1 MKDKTNPNFDRFSEF
16 CDSFS
21 MSNLVEY
28 YTCFTKTHKS
38 SIDFIL
44 TNKVHWFQL
53 TKTAETGIS
62 DIHLL
67 ILTFMKAQTTCL
79 PPKKVVYRDF
89 KNFNETAF
97 LEDVKLKKFSWKS
110 DDSNENFFYTSFNL
124 WFINTHPS
132 NPKFSEEM
140 TLLL

>member
-1 MKDKTNPNFDRFSEF
+1 
-16 CDSFS
+16 
-21 MSNLVEY
+21 MSNLVKY
-28 YTCFTKTHKS
+28 YTCFTKNHKS

-67 ILTFMKAQTTCL
+67 ISTFMKAQTTRL

-97 LEDVKLKKFSWKS
+97 LEDVKLKNFSWKS
-110 DDSNENFFYTSFNL
+110 DDSNENY
-124 WFINTHPS
+124 
-132 NPKFSEEM
+132 KFLLYQFQSVVYKHAPLKSKILRGNDTPFVNK
-140 TLLL
+140 TLRKEIYKRSAVRN